1 MSSTTRTGNGA
12 KEADRVA
19 GSADGG
25 TVPAARAMTP
35 EARRRRARL
44 LLGAVGV
51 VGFMAIAEIVSRL
64 GLVNPRFFP
73 PFSSTLAETAVLFG
87 REDFRQAVL
96 ATLLGWAVGLGITA
110 LIGIPLGCVL
120 GLSDWSYRF
129 TRPLIEIIRPIPAVA
144 LIPLL
149 VVLLGQ
155 TLEMKVGIT
164 VWASIWPLLFNTIY
178 GVRSVLPQTKDMA
191 RSFGF
196 NTWQVTWRIVL
207 PSAAPF
213 IATGFRLSAAVSLI
227 VVITAEM
234 LGGAAVGIG
243 AFIGQ
248 VRTLGLQP
256 ELAYAATLVAGLLGV
271 TVNLAINTLER
282 NRFGWATQAREV

>member
-1 MSSTTRTGNGA
+1 MFATTRAAGGA
-12 KEADRVA
+12 
-19 GSADGG
+19 
-25 TVPAARAMTP
+25 TVKGRPLTP
-35 EARRRRARL
+35 EARRRRDRL
-44 LLGAVGV
+44 GFGIVGV
-51 VGFMAIAEIVSRL
+51 VGFMTIAEIISRL
-64 GLVNPRFFP
+64 GLVNPKFFP
-73 PFSSTLAETAVLFG
+73 PFSSTLVETVFLFG

-96 ATLLGWAVGLGITA
+96 ATLLGWGVGLAVTA

-120 GLSDWSYRF
+120 GLSDWAYRF

-155 TLEMKVGIT
+155 TLEMKITIT
-164 VWASIWPLLFNTIY
+164 VWASIWPILFNTIY

-196 NTWQVTWRIVL
+196 SSWEVTWRVVL

-227 VVITAEM
+227 VVITSEM

-248 VRTLGLQP
+248 VRSLGLQP
-256 ELAYAATLVAGLLGV
+256 ELAYAATIVAGLLGV
-271 TVNLAINTLER
+271 IVNLTINALER
-282 NRFGWATQAREV
+282 YRFGWATQTREV